1 MQEVIEFPEN
11 PRSSKGILKVLSK
24 EKRNYYVVVDVMKIL
39 GVSRPKAYKV
49 IRALREELI
58 SDGKLIEEYPC
69 GRIPKKYFDARCGNE

>member
-1 MQEVIEFPEN
+1 MQAVVSLSDN
-11 PRSSKGILKVLSK
+11 RNGVLKVLQK
-24 EKRNYYVVVDVMKIL
+24 VDRNYYVVDDVIKIL

-58 SDGKLIEEYPC
+58 SEGKLIDEYPC

>member
-1 MQEVIEFPEN
+1 MQAVVSLSDN
-11 PRSSKGILKVLSK
+11 RNGVLKVLHR
-24 EKRNYYVVVDVMKIL
+24 EDRNYYMVDDVMKIL

-58 SDGKLIEEYPC
+58 SEGKLIDEYPC